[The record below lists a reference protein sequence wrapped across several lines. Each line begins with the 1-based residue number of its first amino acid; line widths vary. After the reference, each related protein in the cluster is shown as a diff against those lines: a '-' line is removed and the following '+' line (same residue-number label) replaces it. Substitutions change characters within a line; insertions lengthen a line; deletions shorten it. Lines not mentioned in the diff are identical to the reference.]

1 MQNNKNSALN
11 PEFFIARRL
20 IKRNTGNF
28 SDPIIRIAIIA
39 VALGLI
45 VMILAIAIIIG
56 FKHEISSKVIGF
68 GGHIQVSN
76 FDNNYSYEVI
86 PIEQDPALL
95 KQLKSIPGVKHMQI
109 FGNKPG
115 IIKTENDIQGV
126 VLKGIGRDF
135 DWDFFKEKMINGS
148 ILQLSDTAISNDIL
162 ISKKLASLLK
172 LETGNDVRMYFIID
186 DLIRARRFTIKGI
199 YETGLEDFDKMFVL
213 CDIGQIQKLNS
224 WESNQVAGFEI
235 LVNDLKNLDQVANEV
250 YKFIPY
256 DTNAQTIKEIYP
268 QIFDWLKLQD
278 MNVIIILTLM
288 ILVAII
294 TMISALLILILER
307 TNTIGLLKALGYK
320 TWNIRKIFLIIA
332 SNIALKGIFWGN
344 LIGLSLAFV
353 QKYSGIIKLS
363 QESYYVS
370 VVPIQINFFY
380 LLVLN
385 IVTLLITIMALV
397 IPSVI
402 ISAISPVKAIRYE

>member
-1 MQNNKNSALN
+1 LQNNKNSALN

>member
-86 PIEQDPALL
+86 PIEQDPTLL
-95 KQLKSIPGVKHMQI
+95 RQLKDIPGVKHVQS

-235 LVNDLKNLDQVANEV
+235 LVNDLKNLDLVANEV
-250 YKFIPY
+250 YTFIPY
-256 DTNAQTIKEIYP
+256 DTNARTIKEIYP

-344 LIGLSLAFV
+344 LIGLSLVFI

-370 VVPIQINFFY
+370 VVPIQINFFH

-385 IVTLLITIMALV
+385 LATLLITIMALV

>member
-1 MQNNKNSALN
+1 MN

-28 SDPIIRIAIIA
+28 SDPIIRIAIIT

-45 VMILAIAIIIG
+45 VMILSIAIIIG

-68 GGHIQVSN
+68 GGHIQISN

-86 PIEQDPALL
+86 PIEHDPVLL
-95 KQLKSIPGVKHMQI
+95 RQLKDIPGVKHVQI

-126 VLKGIGRDF
+126 VLKGIGKDF

-148 ILQLSDTAISNDIL
+148 ILQVSDTAISNDIL

-235 LVNDLKNLDQVANEV
+235 LVNDLKNLDQVADEA

-256 DTNAQTIKEIYP
+256 DANAQTIKEIYP

-320 TWNIRKIFLIIA
+320 NWNIRKIFLIIA

-344 LIGLSLAFV
+344 LIGLSLAFL
-353 QKYSGIIKLS
+353 QKYYGIIKLS

-385 IVTLLITIMALV
+385 LATLIITIMALV

>member
-95 KQLKSIPGVKHMQI
+95 RQLKDIPGVKHVQS

-250 YKFIPY
+250 YTFIPY
-256 DTNAQTIKEIYP
+256 DTNARTIKEIYP

-307 TNTIGLLKALGYK
+307 TNTIGLLKALGCK

-344 LIGLSLAFV
+344 LIGLSLVFV

-370 VVPIQINFFY
+370 VVPIQINFFH

-385 IVTLLITIMALV
+385 LATLLITIMALV

>member
-11 PEFFIARRL
+11 PDFFIARRL

-385 IVTLLITIMALV
+385 IATLLITIMALV

>member
-95 KQLKSIPGVKHMQI
+95 RQLKDIPGVKHVQS

-250 YKFIPY
+250 YTFIPY
-256 DTNAQTIKEIYP
+256 DTNARTIKEIYP

-344 LIGLSLAFV
+344 LIGLSLVFV

-385 IVTLLITIMALV
+385 LATLLITIMALV

>member
-1 MQNNKNSALN
+1 LQNNKNSALN

-95 KQLKSIPGVKHMQI
+95 RQLKDIPGVKHVQS

-250 YKFIPY
+250 YTFIPY
-256 DTNAQTIKEIYP
+256 DTNARTIKEIYP

-344 LIGLSLAFV
+344 LIGLSLVFI

-370 VVPIQINFFY
+370 VVPIQINFFH

-385 IVTLLITIMALV
+385 LATLLITIMALV

>member
-11 PEFFIARRL
+11 PDFFIARRL

-235 LVNDLKNLDQVANEV
+235 LVNDLKNLDQVANGV

-385 IVTLLITIMALV
+385 IATLLITIMALV

>member
-1 MQNNKNSALN
+1 
-11 PEFFIARRL
+11 
-20 IKRNTGNF
+20 
-28 SDPIIRIAIIA
+28 
-39 VALGLI
+39 
-45 VMILAIAIIIG
+45 
-56 FKHEISSKVIGF
+56 
-68 GGHIQVSN
+68 
-76 FDNNYSYEVI
+76 
-86 PIEQDPALL
+86 
-95 KQLKSIPGVKHMQI
+95 
-109 FGNKPG
+109 
-115 IIKTENDIQGV
+115 
-126 VLKGIGRDF
+126 
-135 DWDFFKEKMINGS
+135 
-148 ILQLSDTAISNDIL
+148 
-162 ISKKLASLLK
+162 
-172 LETGNDVRMYFIID
+172 
-186 DLIRARRFTIKGI
+186 
-199 YETGLEDFDKMFVL
+199 
-213 CDIGQIQKLNS
+213 
-224 WESNQVAGFEI
+224 
-235 LVNDLKNLDQVANEV
+235 
-250 YKFIPY
+250 
-256 DTNAQTIKEIYP
+256 
-268 QIFDWLKLQD
+268 

-385 IVTLLITIMALV
+385 IATLLITIMALV

>member
-1 MQNNKNSALN
+1 MN

-95 KQLKSIPGVKHMQI
+95 RQLKDIPGVKHVQS

-250 YKFIPY
+250 YTFIPY
-256 DTNAQTIKEIYP
+256 DTNARTIKEIYP

-307 TNTIGLLKALGYK
+307 TNTIGLLKALGCK

-344 LIGLSLAFV
+344 LIGLSLVFV

-370 VVPIQINFFY
+370 VVPIQINFFH

-385 IVTLLITIMALV
+385 LATLLITIMALV

>member
-95 KQLKSIPGVKHMQI
+95 RQLKDIPGVKHVQS

-235 LVNDLKNLDQVANEV
+235 LVNDLKNLDQVADEV

-256 DTNAQTIKEIYP
+256 DTNARTIKEIYP

-344 LIGLSLAFV
+344 LIGLSLVFV

-385 IVTLLITIMALV
+385 LATLLITIMALV

>member
-1 MQNNKNSALN
+1 MN

-95 KQLKSIPGVKHMQI
+95 RQLKDIPGVKHVQS

-235 LVNDLKNLDQVANEV
+235 LVNDLKNLDQVADEV

-256 DTNAQTIKEIYP
+256 DTNARTIKEIYP

-344 LIGLSLAFV
+344 LIGLSLVFV

-385 IVTLLITIMALV
+385 LATLLITIMALV

>member
-1 MQNNKNSALN
+1 MN

-86 PIEQDPALL
+86 PIEQDPTLL
-95 KQLKSIPGVKHMQI
+95 RQLKDIPGVKHVQS

-172 LETGNDVRMYFIID
+172 LETGHDVRMYFIID

-235 LVNDLKNLDQVANEV
+235 LVNDLKNLDLVANEV
-250 YKFIPY
+250 YTFIPY
-256 DTNAQTIKEIYP
+256 DTNARTIKEIYP

-344 LIGLSLAFV
+344 LIGLSLVFI

-370 VVPIQINFFY
+370 VVPIQINFFH

-385 IVTLLITIMALV
+385 LATLLITIMALV

>member
-95 KQLKSIPGVKHMQI
+95 RQLKDIPGVKHVQS

-250 YKFIPY
+250 YTFIPY
-256 DTNAQTIKEIYP
+256 DTNARTIKEIYP

-307 TNTIGLLKALGYK
+307 TNTIGLLKALGCK

-344 LIGLSLAFV
+344 LIGLSLVFV

-370 VVPIQINFFY
+370 VVPIQINFFH

-385 IVTLLITIMALV
+385 LATLLITIMALV

-402 ISAISPVKAIRYE
+402 ISAVSPVKAIRYE

>member
-1 MQNNKNSALN
+1 MN

-95 KQLKSIPGVKHMQI
+95 RQLKDIPGVKHVQS

-235 LVNDLKNLDQVANEV
+235 LVNDLKNLDQVADEV

-256 DTNAQTIKEIYP
+256 DTNARTIKEIYP

-307 TNTIGLLKALGYK
+307 TNTIGLLKALGCK

-344 LIGLSLAFV
+344 LIGLSLVFV

-370 VVPIQINFFY
+370 VVPIQINFFH

-385 IVTLLITIMALV
+385 LATLLITIMALV

>member
-1 MQNNKNSALN
+1 MN

-95 KQLKSIPGVKHMQI
+95 RQLKDIPGVKHVQS

-250 YKFIPY
+250 YTFIPY
-256 DTNAQTIKEIYP
+256 DTNARTIKEIYP

-344 LIGLSLAFV
+344 LIGLSLVFV

-385 IVTLLITIMALV
+385 LATLLITIMALV

>member
-1 MQNNKNSALN
+1 LQNNKNSALN
-11 PEFFIARRL
+11 PDFFIARRL

-385 IVTLLITIMALV
+385 IATLLITIMALV

>member
-39 VALGLI
+39 VSLGLI

-86 PIEQDPALL
+86 PIEQDPALI
-95 KQLKSIPGVKHMQI
+95 KQLKDITGVKHVQV

-199 YETGLEDFDKMFVL
+199 YETGLEDLDKMFVL

-224 WESNQVAGFEI
+224 WESTQVAGFEI
-235 LVNDLKNLDQVANEV
+235 LVNDLKNLDQVADEV

>member
-1 MQNNKNSALN
+1 MN

-95 KQLKSIPGVKHMQI
+95 RQLKDIPGVKHVQS

-250 YKFIPY
+250 YTFIPY
-256 DTNAQTIKEIYP
+256 DTNARTIKEIYP

-344 LIGLSLAFV
+344 LIGLSLVFI

-370 VVPIQINFFY
+370 VVPIQINFFH

-385 IVTLLITIMALV
+385 LATLLITIMALV

>member
-86 PIEQDPALL
+86 PIEQDPTLL
-95 KQLKSIPGVKHMQI
+95 RQLKDIPGVKHVQS

-172 LETGNDVRMYFIID
+172 LETGHDVRMYFIID

-235 LVNDLKNLDQVANEV
+235 LVNDLKNLDLVANEV
-250 YKFIPY
+250 YTFIPY
-256 DTNAQTIKEIYP
+256 DTNARTIKEIYP

-344 LIGLSLAFV
+344 LIGLSLVFI

-370 VVPIQINFFY
+370 VVPIQINFFH

-385 IVTLLITIMALV
+385 LATLLITIMALV

>member
-1 MQNNKNSALN
+1 LQNNKNSALN

-95 KQLKSIPGVKHMQI
+95 RQLKDIPGVKHVQS

-250 YKFIPY
+250 YTFIPY
-256 DTNAQTIKEIYP
+256 DTNARTIKEIYP

-307 TNTIGLLKALGYK
+307 TNTIGLLKALGCK

-344 LIGLSLAFV
+344 LIGLSLVFV

-370 VVPIQINFFY
+370 VVPIQINFFH

-385 IVTLLITIMALV
+385 LATLLITIMALV